1 MRHWLI
7 APLAHCLI
15 AVALLG
21 AVPEMQRA
29 TGTVRITFTEAGG
42 SPVSAVTGM
51 VYFEAPGMGSQQR
64 SISVFN
70 APLEVGALPVGS
82 YRITVVAQTATRVL
96 VSSRVHE
103 VAITSARSATSLS
116 VDLIHRDG
124 IALVRDASGTPVV
137 GAHFYTSPSSVNST
151 ADEQGRINLA
161 TIATGTS
168 LTVRTIQ
175 WGMTCHNV
183 TDAERQTIVV
193 PDATE
198 PLVIVTPSAPVS
210 VLPQRR
216 HILPSPRLTGALV
229 SGIPGSDCAVPYEH
243 FPVTM
248 AKVGGRTEHTLLL
261 PFGKYTIRLLDGTTL
276 TAEAPGRIELR

>member
-1 MRHWLI
+1 MAI
-7 APLAHCLI
+7 AAQSSPA
-15 AVALLG
+15 AG
-21 AVPEMQRA
+21 RMQ
-29 TGTVRITFTEAGG
+29 ITFTEAGG
-42 SPVSAVTGM
+42 PPSTVVTGM
-51 VYFEAPGMGSQQR
+51 LYFEAPGMGSRQR
-64 SISVFN
+64 SISSFT
-70 APLEVGALPVGS
+70 APLEVSAMPAGT
-82 YRITVVAQTATRVL
+82 YRVSIVAQSATHVL

-103 VAITSARSATSLS
+103 VVITAARPTTSLT
-116 VDLIHRDG
+116 VDIVRRHG
-124 IALVRDASGTPVV
+124 SALVIDASGTPVV

-151 ADEQGRINLA
+151 ADDQGRINLA

-198 PLVIVTPSAPVS
+198 PLVIVTPTAPVS

-248 AKVGGRTEHTLLL
+248 AKVSGRTEHTLLL
-261 PFGKYTIRLLDGTTL
+261 PFGKYTIRLLDGTML
-276 TAEAPGRIELR
+276 TAEAPGRIEIR